1 MEIPRPGAYLDD
13 LEFLFPE
20 EDDKWIVKCACGRLD
35 EVHFGAL
42 QALHNVGMHIACS
55 RCRIEQPFKPAIH
68 ISDLPS
74 PVPTPP
80 DSPVF
85 HWSEGETSE

>member
-1 MEIPRPGAYLDD
+1 
-13 LEFLFPE
+13 
-20 EDDKWIVKCACGRLD
+20 
-35 EVHFGAL
+35 
-42 QALHNVGMHIACS
+42 MHIACS